1 MSVQHVDWENKYE
14 LGVEDIDLQ
23 HHYFLNLINRIAQ
36 EIGRSR
42 DDLYLNALVSELN
55 AYAKFHFISEETMMV
70 HADYPRYQEHRRHHL
85 DLIQRLSIEE
95 YNLLN
100 RQSDERVEETL
111 NFLTE
116 WFLEHTNKEDRQFAE
131 FLMHS
136 KE

>member
-116 WFLEHTNKEDRQFAE
+116 
-131 FLMHS
+131 
-136 KE
+136 